1 MDKIIALD
9 LDSTLF
15 PLNEWLVLPA
25 LWANGFPDVTI
36 DDVTAFDWEECL
48 GRRAKEIAFSV
59 YKNPNLYDGFALP
72 AEAQQLLSDLRN
84 RYDRVIVVTSP
95 FAAHA
100 GSKWNLCLRSGF
112 AHKDIFMCGDKAMV
126 NFDVL
131 LDDRAETCQE
141 VGPRRAV
148 VFDRPWN
155 QDLNSIYFRAY
166 GLADAARAISQ
177 TLARQQW
184 REIPA

>member
-15 PLNEWLVLPA
+15 PINEWLVLPT
-25 LWANGFPDVTI
+25 LRANGFPDVTI

-48 GRRAKEIAFSV
+48 GRRAKAVAFDV
-59 YKNPNLYDGFALP
+59 YNDPNLYDGLNLP

-95 FAAHA
+95 FPQHA
-100 GSKWNLCLRSGF
+100 GSKWNLCVRSGF

-131 LDDRAETCQE
+131 LDDRAETCAKI
-141 VGPRRAV
+141 GPRRAV

-155 QDLNSIYFRAY
+155 QKLSPYFTRAF
-166 GLADAARAISQ
+166 GLLDANKKIGQAV
-177 TLARQQW
+177 ARQLV
-184 REIPA
+184 EVM